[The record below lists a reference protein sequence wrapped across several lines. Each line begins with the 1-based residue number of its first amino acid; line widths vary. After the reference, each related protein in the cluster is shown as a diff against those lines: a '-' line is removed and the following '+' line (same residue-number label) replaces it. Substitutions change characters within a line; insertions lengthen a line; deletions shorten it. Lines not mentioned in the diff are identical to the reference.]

1 MSWWGLPL
9 GIEQLSVFQCKPQI
23 NGFLFNRKLDL
34 ASHCHSFQSFLG
46 HDTSSWGYSYHG
58 KLQHAG
64 VMTRYG
70 DKWGRGDVIGVHVDT
85 WRGHVYFYK
94 NGKPQGLAFEGL
106 QVYIWLV

>member
-1 MSWWGLPL
+1 
-9 GIEQLSVFQCKPQI
+9 
-23 NGFLFNRKLDL
+23 
-34 ASHCHSFQSFLG
+34 
-46 HDTSSWGYSYHG
+46 
-58 KLQHAG
+58 
-64 VMTRYG
+64 MTRYG